1 MPFAQLDPTSFSK
14 EEIVVALTHS
24 RLGGGHVGVAFHSK
38 DGPRLFHLS
47 WHVDLKL
54 DEFPVEGCWT
64 SVAVALPNKA
74 AKQVVAVIRGIAQRM
89 PKINY
94 GVNFIAAKGS
104 FKERRYCAPKD
115 SDGLTCASF
124 VVEVLLHAGVDLIR
138 RETWEKSAANEEWGN
153 KVVEWLG
160 KTPGVTAEHVDA
172 VKKNVNGLR
181 LIPFEVAGAASATT
195 DAQPVDFK
203 TAQDLAAAAKVALE
217 QECPVN

>member
-1 MPFAQLDPTSFSK
+1 MPFVRLDPTSFSK

-38 DGPRLFHLS
+38 DGPRLFHLN

-54 DEFPVEGCWT
+54 DEFPVAGCWT
-64 SVAVALPNKA
+64 SVAVALPNKT

-104 FKERRYCAPKD
+104 FKDRRYCAPKD

-138 RETWEKSAANEEWGN
+138 RETWEKSAANEDWGN
-153 KVVEWLG
+153 RVVR
-160 KTPGVTAEHVDA
+160 
-172 VKKNVNGLR
+172 GL
-181 LIPFEVAGAASATT
+181 E
-195 DAQPVDFK
+195 
-203 TAQDLAAAAKVALE
+203 
-217 QECPVN
+217 